1 MASDKD
7 KKSSKID
14 RRFGLAFDRGDILP
28 HFYEGHRQRAL
39 GGLFFALKKIKAG
52 NKENMIFFKK
62 KISLSSGTKCKSSS
76 HCVCGKVEKIV
87 T

>member
-39 GGLFFALKKIKAG
+39 GGLFFALKKLK
-52 NKENMIFFKK
+52 
-62 KISLSSGTKCKSSS
+62 LGTRK
-76 HCVCGKVEKIV
+76 

>member
-28 HFYEGHRQRAL
+28 HFYEEHRQRAL

-52 NKENMIFFKK
+52 NKENMIFFFLKN
-62 KISLSSGTKCKSSS
+62 IPQLR
-76 HCVCGKVEKIV
+76 H
-87 T
+87 